1 MGMKTLADIRKEYPG
16 YSDMS
21 DKQLADSLY
30 GKYYSDMNR
39 SEFDSKVGLRAE
51 KVSTSGIQEPTTGP
65 GWSGKYLGPV
75 PVGPYAY
82 GALGAAKEVARFGAE
97 TAGLVGGG
105 IAGAP
110 FGPVGAVAGAGLGYG
125 MVKAGERFMEGE
137 KATLPKAALI
147 TAKDVGTGALMETGG
162 QLVGGAVKSIKQIIG
177 HPIQTE
183 LPQYAIEDIIA
194 AGQRMGITL
203 SPAEATGSKAL
214 ALIES
219 MFDKSP
225 FSTTLINAWRQ
236 AKQLKPMLA
245 LREKLLS
252 EGSGGEQIETLGQ
265 KIKDQVNTFLGQ
277 FKSLNEAQVNQ
288 LRDNVLTK
296 LGSKETY
303 ESLGKTVQEA
313 VAERSKV
320 MYQKANDLYARVGE
334 LIPEGATVNIENMKS
349 MAKQMLDEQMA
360 KPPAWRNV
368 PVIKKLEGIS
378 GPTRLEQE
386 ISQYPEA
393 MQTQIREQIAAE
405 SGTGKYDWKTV
416 QGMRSDLGKWI
427 AESDAAIKTTQPG
440 AKFQSSPDAG
450 IYKQL
455 RSALDK
461 DINVFATESGGN
473 VKQAFDVAN
482 VFYREGKMVYNAP
495 EIRKLLSE
503 NPGTVVDM
511 IFKPGGREEVDLVTK
526 AVGKDFFEKTVK
538 PIFTKKLLDTGT
550 VFDPKGLQA
559 NIKKY
564 GEELLQK
571 VYNTDELKTI
581 SGLASDGKIVM
592 EEKLAGNSF
601 IKAIAGERPEV
612 VVDSILGSYERFPGS
627 KQVLKNVDLIKSIVT
642 KETMDKLKYEFTDRL
657 FKINQP
663 TGYIQPV
670 MLSATVNKFDRVLK
684 QFYTPEQVGWIREVS
699 EIAKKQAAAEMLARN
714 TSGTAQNIIVWGQV
728 GAVLAAGSGTLH
740 SILSGD
746 VPGATWKALSIP
758 AIIMTPAMMTKIYL
772 SPAGRKYF
780 TQGMKETIGS
790 GKSAEIIT
798 KIAEVTGINIQ
809 DYWNK
814 STEIMNK
821 QGGVK

>member
-1 MGMKTLADIRKEYPG
+1 MTDPVSGKTLKLTGDSPPTETELTEIFGTVGGEQEKPVTATGPQPEAPEWAGRYPN
-16 YSDMS
+16 
-21 DKQLADSLY
+21 LY
-30 GKYYSDMNR
+30 GA
-39 SEFDSKVGLRAE
+39 V
-51 KVSTSGIQEPTTGP
+51 
-65 GWSGKYLGPV
+65 
-75 PVGPYAY
+75 
-82 GALGAAKEVARFGAE
+82 GAAKEVARFGAE

-105 IAGAP
+105 IAGAASP
-110 FGPVGAVAGAGLGYG
+110 IPGGAIIGAGLGYG
-125 MVKAGERFMEGE
+125 GVKAAERWLEGE
-137 KATLPKAALI
+137 KATLPEAAM
-147 TAKDVGTGALMETGG
+147 TSAKDVATGVAMETGG
-162 QLVGGAVKSIKQIIG
+162 QLVGGLVKGAKKMIG
-177 HPIQTE
+177 HPVQSE

-225 FSTTLINAWRQ
+225 FSTTVINAWRQ

-252 EGSGGEQIETLGQ
+252 EGGTGEQIETLGQ

-277 FKSLNEAQVNQ
+277 FKSLNDAQVNQ

-303 ESLGKTVQEA
+303 ESIGKTAQEA
-313 VAERSKV
+313 IAERSGA
-320 MYQKANDLYARVGE
+320 MYQKANELYGRVGE
-334 LIPEGATVNIENMKS
+334 LIPEGATVNIDNMRGV
-349 MAKQMLDEQMA
+349 AKRILDEEMK
-360 KPPAWRNV
+360 KPTAWRNV
-368 PVIKKLEGIS
+368 PLIKKLEGIG

-386 ISQYPEA
+386 ITAYPEA
-393 MQTQIREQIAAE
+393 MQTQIREQIASE
-405 SGTGKYDWKTV
+405 SGTGKYDWKTI

-427 AESDAAIKTTQPG
+427 AESDAAIKTAQPG

-461 DINVFATESGGN
+461 DIDVFATESGGE
-473 VKQAFDVAN
+473 VRQAFDVAN
-482 VFYREGKMVYNAP
+482 AFYREGKKVYNAP
-495 EIRKLLSE
+495 EIRRLLST

-511 IFKPGGREEVDLVTK
+511 IFRPGGREEVDLIAKAIGQDAFTK
-526 AVGKDFFEKTVK
+526 TIK
-538 PIFTKKLLDTGT
+538 PAFTKKLLDTGT
-550 VFDPKGLQA
+550 VFDPKALQA

-571 VYNTDELKTI
+571 VYKPDELKTI
-581 SGLASDGKIVM
+581 GGLASDGKIVM
-592 EEKLAGNSF
+592 EDRLAGNAF
-601 IKAIAGERPEV
+601 IKTIAGERPEV
-612 VVDSILGSYERFPGS
+612 VVDSIFGSYERFPGS
-627 KQVLKNVDLIKSIVT
+627 KQVLKNVALIKSIVT

-663 TGYIQPV
+663 TGYIQPIT
-670 MLSATVNKFDRVLK
+670 LSATVNKFDRVLK
-684 QFYTPEQVGWIREVS
+684 QLYTPEQVGWIKEVS

-740 SILSGD
+740 DILSGD

-798 KIAEVTGINIQ
+798 KIAEVTGINIK

-814 STEIMNK
+814 STEIMNN